1 MIVILDTTG
10 SRPLKRELDRLFSEV
25 ALMVP
30 TPPTIITVSWSVKS
44 AAVIINHG
52 NIIRKKRIGVSKLQ
66 LINTHANEIKT
77 IAAQF
82 TSPIVISAS
91 HLVRE
96 HVPTG
101 VYESIAHFARSV
113 FAISY
118 PDTEQPR
125 QDVIEKYA
133 NVCKRIDM
141 QMYNMR
147 LLQRVTNLEQNALF
161 AIVRDIAFEQ
171 LTGYRYNIALDQFI
185 NV

>member
-10 SRPLKRELDRLFSEV
+10 SRQLKRELDRLFSEV

-44 AAVIINHG
+44 AAVIIRQG
-52 NIIRKKRIGVSKLQ
+52 DTIRKKRAGMSKLQ
-66 LINTHANEIKT
+66 LINAHANEIKT
-77 IAAQF
+77 IAVQYAA
-82 TSPIVISAS
+82 SVVISAS

-96 HVPTG
+96 HVSTG
-101 VYESIAHFARSV
+101 VYESVAHFARSV
-113 FAISY
+113 FEISY

-133 NVCKRIDM
+133 NVCKRIDI
-141 QMYNMR
+141 QSYNMR
-147 LLQRVTNLEQNALF
+147 LLQMVTNLEQNALF

-185 NV
+185 AV